1 MNNSQAKRLYK
12 TRERREKLNKEL
24 DKQWQ
29 VLKAEREEM
38 KEIGKNWVLKNINR
52 IKNYV
57 YM

>member
-29 VLKAEREEM
+29 VLKAEQEEM
-38 KEIGKNWVLKNINR
+38 NEIGRKLG
-52 IKNYV
+52 IKKYQ
-57 YM
+57 

>member
-52 IKNYV
+52 IKNHV
-57 YM
+57 

>member
-52 IKNYV
+52 IKNHV